1 MDTTPNILNDLAFSL
16 EAAGRNEDAQLVL
29 KAKALYKEVGE
40 WIACLRCGMAFPTN
54 EAHKAH
60 YTKVHGVRSFWGGR

>member
-29 KAKALYKEVGE
+29 KAKALY
-40 WIACLRCGMAFPTN
+40 
-54 EAHKAH
+54 
-60 YTKVHGVRSFWGGR
+60 